1 MGRAA
6 RGVRGLTLQEG
17 QSVVSVIIAGAADA
31 ETTVLTATANGYG
44 KRTPL
49 SDYPRHKRGGQGVI
63 SIQVTERNGVVVAAC
78 LVAGEDEV
86 MLITDGGTL
95 IRTRA
100 KEVSVVG
107 RNTQGVRLIEMGDG
121 EKLVGVEKVAESDE
135 ADAETGT
142 TEE

>member
-6 RGVRGLTLQEG
+6 RGVRGIPLQEN
-17 QSVVSVIIAGAADA
+17 QSVVSVIIAGQTDA
-31 ETTVLTATANGYG
+31 QTTVLTATANGYG

-49 SDYPRHKRGGQGVI
+49 SDYPKHKRGGQGVI

-78 LVAGEDEV
+78 LTSDEDEV

-107 RNTQGVRLIEMGDG
+107 RNTQGVRLINLSSE
-121 EKLVGVEKVAESDE
+121 EKLVGCQRVAEIESK
-135 ADAETGT
+135 TV
-142 TEE
+142 